1 MIVILM
7 GSKSDVQFCKKIS
20 SALDAFGVKYV
31 FKVAS
36 AHKTPEI
43 VLETIKEFEKKHDDL
58 VFITVAGRSNGLSG
72 TVAANTVKPVIACP
86 PIEDNA
92 TYLVDIHSSLRMPSG
107 APAMTVI
114 SPENAALAAV
124 KILSLSDKKLAKAVG
139 EKIKE
144 SKDMIKN
151 TVL

>member
-1 MIVILM
+1 MILILM
-7 GSKSDVQFCKKIS
+7 GSKSDLVFSKKI
-20 SALDAFGVKYV
+20 AKTLDEFGVKHEL
-31 FKVAS
+31 KVAS

-43 VLETIKEFEKKHDDL
+43 VLETIKEYEKKHDDL

-107 APAMTVI
+107 APAMTVL
-114 SPENAALAAV
+114 SPENAALSAV
-124 KILSLSDKKLAKAVG
+124 KILSLSDKKLAKKV
-139 EKIKE
+139 EENIKAN
-144 SKDMIKN
+144 KDMIKN

>member
-7 GSKSDVQFCKKIS
+7 GSVKDMAFCKKIGS
-20 SALDAFGVKYV
+20 LLDEFRMRYE

-36 AHKTPEI
+36 AHKTPEL
-43 VLETIKEFEKKHDDL
+43 VLDVIKESEKKYADL

-72 TVAANTVKPVIACP
+72 VVAANTVKPVIACP

-92 TYLVDIHSSLRMPSG
+92 AYLVDIHSSLRMPSG
-107 APAMTVI
+107 TPSMTVLG
-114 SPENAALAAV
+114 PENAALAAV
-124 KILSLSDKKLAKAVG
+124 KIIALTDEKLSKKVDEDIRKTK
-139 EKIKE
+139 ENIK
-144 SKDMIKN
+144 K

>member
-1 MIVILM
+1 MILILM
-7 GSKSDVQFCKKIS
+7 GSKSDLVFSKKI
-20 SALDAFGVKYV
+20 AKTLDEFGVKYEL
-31 FKVAS
+31 KVAS

-43 VLETIKEFEKKHDDL
+43 VLETIKEYEKKHDDL

-92 TYLVDIHSSLRMPSG
+92 TYLVDIHSSLRMPGG

-124 KILSLSDKKLAKAVG
+124 KILSLSDKKLAKKV
-139 EKIKE
+139 EDNIKAN
-144 SKDMIKN
+144 KDMIKN

>member
-1 MIVILM
+1 MILILM
-7 GSKSDVQFCKKIS
+7 GSKSDLVFSRKI
-20 SALDAFGVKYV
+20 AKTLDEFGVKYEL
-31 FKVAS
+31 KVAS

-43 VLETIKEFEKKHDDL
+43 VLEIIKEYEKKHDDL

-92 TYLVDIHSSLRMPSG
+92 TYLVDIHSSLRMPGG
-107 APAMTVI
+107 APAMTVL
-114 SPENAALAAV
+114 SPENAALSAV
-124 KILSLSDKKLAKAVG
+124 KILSLSDRKLAKKV
-139 EKIKE
+139 EENIKAN
-144 SKDMIKN
+144 KDMIKN